1 MNRLYVLDVDD
12 YRFAVVHTSLKEA
25 KKWLWDDSDVRGYCD
40 NEYVLFNPHWLKG
53 IDVSDLEIGDDLI
66 SVTGVERG
74 VYEWVDDKCPRC
86 GKTGKLRIDAE
97 WGVVCCSDC
106 NEDIY
111 QEYKAALYVP
121 CDAHVSTKCS
131 WMPRKVVLDVY
142 RSYCLFWTGGAV

>member
-111 QEYKAALYVP
+111 QEYQVALIGKEVCRTACCKHIMVTGKWLFP
-121 CDAHVSTKCS
+121 ES
-131 WMPRKVVLDVY
+131 RKNE
-142 RSYCLFWTGGAV
+142 R